1 MTDTLTAAE
10 PATSEPR
17 DDASFTTF
25 EDALNAAGPA
35 AALDRLIDQLDAA
48 HEYRA
53 LLDALLLKARFE
65 LGLPMIMPGSLS
77 GLPEPARTQY
87 EERYVRRISAWSGRG
102 TSTPAT
108 FRQPGPIIAR
118 SRKPSRSRTP
128 FAITSHQKATS
139 DWARSSR
146 WPSITASVLNVGS
159 S

>member
-10 PATSEPR
+10 PAASEPR

-77 GLPEPARTQY
+77 RPSRAGTHA
-87 EERYVRRISAWSGRG
+87 VRRRDTSAPSAWSGRG

-108 FRQPGPIIAR
+108 FRRPGPIIAR
-118 SRKPSRSRTP
+118 SPKPSRSRTP
-128 FAITSHQKATS
+128 FATTSHQKTTS

-146 WPSITASVLNVGS
+146 SPSITASVSNAGS